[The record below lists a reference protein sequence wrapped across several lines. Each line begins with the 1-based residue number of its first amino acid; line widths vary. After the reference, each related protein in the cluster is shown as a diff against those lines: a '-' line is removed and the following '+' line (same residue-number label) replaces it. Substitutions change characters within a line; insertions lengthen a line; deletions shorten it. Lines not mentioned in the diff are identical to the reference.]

1 MKRRTNKTPY
11 YCVICNEHSYT
22 NNHNLCYEF
31 KLFCLRE
38 EQEKI
43 SKAFDM
49 LERLIDVIETYH
61 EDNMVIDNPSY
72 YLDTNAE

>member
-11 YCVICNEHSYT
+11 YCVICNEHSYM

-49 LERLIDVIETYH
+49 LERLIDVIEIYH